1 MALSTEPSR
10 EQSSRRSLFA
20 TGAYPTASAL
30 VPPELPVGSRRY
42 TKLRRSLFAAGVALF
57 LCFGGAPAIPQES
70 AEDTS
75 APAEMAPFVSGL
87 RVAVQDPRVRLT
99 WRDGSD
105 DASLQHIYR
114 ATVEI
119 TDETFDRA
127 REVGTVRAG
136 VETFLDVPEEAGSYF
151 YAVLSETGGGEIRNV
166 FLPFR
171 NKTTQPVSISAV
183 GSEVEPP
190 ANMISVS
197 LERRGDEIVLRFRAD
212 RPGRKLGIY
221 RSTEAVDSL
230 DALAR
235 AARIAIVDS
244 SRRSYRDVPIP
255 GIAYYYAVIDTEQV
269 AAGEISFSAGANVS
283 ETAVQLPLELV
294 ETTRSPAEEQAARR
308 RPLPFLMIDETLQSG
323 SALVSSPLRLTGDR
337 QPVQEETL
345 NAVDAALAQ
354 ARDRADQAQ
363 VESAAPQPRVLKE
376 ERITDAKGP
385 RYTLQTIAEGPFS
398 DGRWRE
404 SIRLLENMLTISL
417 PPDVEARAH
426 FYLGQARY
434 FAGERRRAFL
444 DFVLAR
450 ERYYLETKDWI
461 DRLVRELHDEEPS

>member
-1 MALSTEPSR
+1 M
-10 EQSSRRSLFA
+10 
-20 TGAYPTASAL
+20 
-30 VPPELPVGSRRY
+30 
-42 TKLRRSLFAAGVALF
+42 
-57 LCFGGAPAIPQES
+57 
-70 AEDTS
+70 
-75 APAEMAPFVSGL
+75 
-87 RVAVQDPRVRLT
+87 
-99 WRDGSD
+99 
-105 DASLQHIYR
+105 
-114 ATVEI
+114 
-119 TDETFDRA
+119 
-127 REVGTVRAG
+127 
-136 VETFLDVPEEAGSYF
+136 
-151 YAVLSETGGGEIRNV
+151 
-166 FLPFR
+166 
-171 NKTTQPVSISAV
+171 
-183 GSEVEPP
+183 
-190 ANMISVS
+190 
-197 LERRGDEIVLRFRAD
+197 
-212 RPGRKLGIY
+212 
-221 RSTEAVDSL
+221 
-230 DALAR
+230 
-235 AARIAIVDS
+235 
-244 SRRSYRDVPIP
+244 
-255 GIAYYYAVIDTEQV
+255 
-269 AAGEISFSAGANVS
+269 
-283 ETAVQLPLELV
+283 QLPLELV